1 MKMVEWQKYDLLNM
15 NAEEWINLVNDLTR
29 HEENIESEPAVLEF
43 FKAHIKRRRE
53 YINKFGFVDN
63 EKQASIDRI
72 IVRIASDNIAQS
84 LKTLVKC
91 YELLELIREDDISKI
106 EQLSK
111 HQDLKDWIDKT
122 TSKLNELKQKEQKN
136 ESEDLHNPP
145 TTNSMV

>member
-1 MKMVEWQKYDLLNM
+1 MVEWQKYDLLNM

-111 HQDLKDWIDKT
+111 DQDLKEWIDKT
-122 TSKLNELKQKEQKN
+122 TSKLNELKIKEQKN
-136 ESEDLHNPP
+136 ESEDLHNTP